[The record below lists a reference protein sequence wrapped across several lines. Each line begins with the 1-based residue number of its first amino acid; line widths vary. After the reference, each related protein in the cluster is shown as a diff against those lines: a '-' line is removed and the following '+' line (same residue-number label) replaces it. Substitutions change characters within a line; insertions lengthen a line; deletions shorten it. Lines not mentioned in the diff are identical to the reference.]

1 MSDIFMDYLNNINDK
16 SELEYI
22 ESSIEYNSLIYNK
35 EDIISGY
42 KPNEYNIYESSS
54 NGLFPIYAIIF
65 SNDTT
70 FGKLIRKVTG
80 SPYSHATVS
89 LDATLNEMYSF
100 SDIPY
105 NHDKDT
111 SAGFVRESLWSP
123 MFQDNRYF
131 TVFVTFTDAKGIKR
145 FNDNLR
151 VFKNSYTK
159 YDYNDIGLL
168 EYLLRMKNTKR
179 HDIHK
184 KLKWFCS
191 EFVSYMLYSSTG
203 IEEFKDILQSP
214 DDLSHMNN
222 LIKIGQYSIPTY
234 NENDVINKTRQ
245 VEKIFLQRQNKYTE
259 ESYEDFIECASSDLS
274 LDDKYIMLEFKNKQV
289 DFVQNEK
296 DVNKYTQL
304 IDWRYLYNAFINL
317 FPDVDPN
324 LRFGIFEIIVRDY
337 IVPLKLKPEDT
348 VNIIVSQLNKIN
360 NVVTKSIGKIIDV
373 SVPDRSI
380 TATKNNKTYTLTY
393 PDFKLKY

>member
-1 MSDIFMDYLNNINDK
+1 MIMDNIKDDSNK
-16 SELEYI
+16 FI
-22 ESSIEYNSLIYNK
+22 EFTLEYNSMLYDIFHSPSDNRYN
-35 EDIISGY
+35 
-42 KPNEYNIYESSS
+42 NESYNLYESSS

-105 NHDKDT
+105 NHDKNT

-131 TVFVTFTDAKGIKR
+131 SVFVTFTDIEGIKR
-145 FNDNLR
+145 FNNNLK
-151 VFKNSYTK
+151 VFKNAYTK

-184 KLKWFCS
+184 KMKWFCS

-222 LIKIGQYSIPTY
+222 LIKIGQYTIPSY
-234 NENDVINKTRQ
+234 NENDVINKTKQAER
-245 VEKIFLQRQNKYTE
+245 IFLQRQNKSKYTQ
-259 ESYEDFIECASSDLS
+259 ESYNDFKEYALSDLS
-274 LDDKYIMLEFKNKQV
+274 NEDNELILEFKHRQR
-289 DFVQNEK
+289 DFVKKEK
-296 DVNKYTQL
+296 DVNAYTQL
-304 IDWRYLYNAFINL
+304 IDWKYLYNAFINI

-337 IVPLKLKPEDT
+337 IVPLKLNPVNT
-348 VNIIVSQLNKIN
+348 MNIIVDQLNKIYN
-360 NVVTKSIGKIIDV
+360 TVTKTIGKIIDV

-380 TATKNNKTYTLTY
+380 ITANKNNKLVTVTY
-393 PDFKLKY
+393 PDFKIKY